1 MAPVELICK
10 PRLSSGHDDS
20 TTTTVAAKTIT
31 ILTTTTTTNAPAN
44 RVAREL
50 VMTTWLPPLLWQHG
64 QTIIIIHVDHH

>member
-31 ILTTTTTTNAPAN
+31 ILTTTTTNAPAN